1 MSFVDI
7 MTTKSLTWVSE
18 ICHINKDKERERERE
33 RNRERER
40 VKKGKEREK
49 RKRERL
55 GAWVTT

>member
-33 RNRERER
+33 RERDRE
-40 VKKGKEREK
+40 GKREK
-49 RKRERL
+49 KEKEN
-55 GAWVTT
+55 G